1 MTEPLAADWDPAPQE
16 REWYRN
22 VATGDL
28 GWVVRRG
35 GAQKIRLDRASE
47 EIIRSLNAEWV
58 PENEH
63 RPMTIAQVG
72 QVAFE
77 ADRRLCWFIGMAENA
92 KKEWADLNDD
102 QRIMWMQ
109 TGPTKNPMRREL
121 YEAVTGVLRKYAR

>member
-1 MTEPLAADWDPAPQE
+1 MTDHRETDWDPAPQE

-22 VATGDL
+22 VGTGDL

-47 EIIRSLNAEWV
+47 EIIRALNGEWM

-63 RPMTIAQVG
+63 RPMTIAQLA

-77 ADRRLCWFIGMAENA
+77 ADRRLCWFVGLAENA

-109 TGPTKNPMRREL
+109 TGPTKHPIRREL
-121 YEAVTGVLRKYAR
+121 YEAVTGALRKHSR